1 MSIVKWLV
9 QKTKQLVPV
18 TDENQH
24 EEWLKKNRLI
34 SRINEEERL
43 KSLSKKDIADE
54 AWAKIYPRRIESIC
68 NDCGFYVSGCLCGWR
83 KSDQES
89 QS

>member
-24 EEWLKKNRLI
+24 
-34 SRINEEERL
+34 NEEERL